1 VDVWTHNTSLA
12 LPLVIEVSVPIMKMK
27 LKRWWSTI
35 IQISGNKSGKWAIMY
50 TGLGIHFAYFY
61 NFSIGIGIFSTIWFF
76 GTVFD
81 SALFWN
87 CFRQC
92 AILELFRQC
101 DILELFRPCD
111 ILTYLFRQCDILNCF
126 DSVIFWTV
134 STVWYFGTVFDSVI
148 FWNCFRQ
155 CAILELFRQCDILTC
170 FDSVIFWLVS
180 TMWYFDLFR
189 QCDIL
194 NCFDSVI
201 FWTVSIVWYFFQFI
215 FW

>member
-1 VDVWTHNTSLA
+1 MDVWTHNTSLA

-50 TGLGIHFAYFY
+50 TGLGIHFASFY

-87 CFRQC
+87 CFDSVIFWNCFDRV
-92 AILELFRQC
+92 IFW
-101 DILELFRPCD
+101 P
-111 ILTYLFRQCDILNCF
+111 TCF

-134 STVWYFGTVFDSVI
+134 STVWYF
-148 FWNCFRQ
+148 
-155 CAILELFRQCDILTC
+155 ELFRSCG
-170 FDSVIFWLVS
+170 IFFNLS
-180 TMWYFDLFR
+180 FGKLL
-189 QCDIL
+189 I
-194 NCFDSVI
+194 
-201 FWTVSIVWYFFQFI
+201 
-215 FW
+215 